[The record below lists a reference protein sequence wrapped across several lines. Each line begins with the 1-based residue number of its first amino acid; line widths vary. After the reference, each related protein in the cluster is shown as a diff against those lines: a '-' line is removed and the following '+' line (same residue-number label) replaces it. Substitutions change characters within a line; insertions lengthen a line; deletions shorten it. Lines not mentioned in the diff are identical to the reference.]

1 MDPALIDDPHDD
13 LPQRVEAASAM
24 NRLAHA
30 LVGHRADPAVLRRLA
45 SAADRL
51 AAEVEAQP
59 RRLRGSELS
68 ASSQMAEV
76 VEERS
81 RLRDA
86 VVDGAFIDVFHDSPV
101 SGAAN
106 PLSIGLRVHVE
117 GDEAVGVVALRH
129 GWEGAPGRGHGG
141 IVAACIDETFGGL
154 LPLIGEIAF
163 TGELSIRFEAPC
175 PVGTELQFRARL
187 LRRDGRKLHLECLG
201 TAGATQF
208 VRATALF
215 ITVDLDHFRAL
226 TSG

>member
-1 MDPALIDDPHDD
+1 MDRPLIDDPHDD
-13 LPQRVEAASAM
+13 LPARVEAAAAM

-45 SAADRL
+45 AAADRL

-59 RRLRGSELS
+59 RRFRGTELS
-68 ASSQMAEV
+68 DSPQMAEV
-76 VEERS
+76 VEEPT

-106 PLSIGLRVHVE
+106 PLSVGLRIHAD
-117 GDEAVGVVALRH
+117 GNEAVGVVALRH

-141 IVAACIDETFGGL
+141 IIAACIDETFGGL
-154 LPLIGEIAF
+154 LPLLGEIAF
-163 TGELSIRFEAPC
+163 TGELSIRYEAPC
-175 PVGTELQFRARL
+175 PVGVELEFRARL
-187 LRRDGRKLHLECLG
+187 LGHEGRKLHLECTG
-201 TAGATQF
+201 TAGATRF

>member
-1 MDPALIDDPHDD
+1 MNRPLINDLHDD
-13 LPQRVEAASAM
+13 LPARVEAAAAM

-45 SAADRL
+45 VAAHRL

-59 RRLRGSELS
+59 RRFRGAELS
-68 ASSQMAEV
+68 GSMHLAEV
-76 VEERS
+76 VEERT

-101 SGAAN
+101 SGTAN
-106 PLSIGLRVHVE
+106 PLSVGLRIHAD
-117 GDEAVGVVALRH
+117 GNDAVGVVALQH

-141 IVAACIDETFGGL
+141 VVAACIDETFGGL
-154 LPLIGEIAF
+154 LPLLGEMAF
-163 TGELSIRFEAPC
+163 TGELAIRYEAPC
-175 PVGTELQFRARL
+175 PVGVELQFRAHL
-187 LRRDGRKLHLECLG
+187 LRRDGRKLHLECTG
-201 TAGATQF
+201 TAGATRF

-215 ITVDLDHFRAL
+215 ITVDLDRFRAR